1 MVFIPP
7 LAHFETPTTTIKSK
21 NLPLLFSFEGMSSNF
36 PIDTVTPDLGT
47 QQADTLLLV
56 LPWGAGAKHQSW
68 TGLGMEQERGTSGS
82 VKLDLT

>member
-7 LAHFETPTTTIKSK
+7 LAHFETPTTTIRSK

-36 PIDTVTPDLGT
+36 PIDTLIPDLGT

-56 LPWGAGAKHQSW
+56 LPWGAWGQTPELDRAGNGAGKGNLW
-68 TGLGMEQERGTSGS
+68 VCEA
-82 VKLDLT
+82 